1 MKYIVAGPT
10 IVNDIVF
17 ADGSKSTGHLGG
29 SIYCVEGVKIW
40 EDDCLYISNVGND
53 FENFYG
59 EWMEKNGCSLA
70 GLQYILPHTQYTELI
85 YGTEGLHSEASI
97 YGEQE
102 EKEVEKLD
110 IISAGVIAS
119 YCDDKTK
126 GIYIEASETS
136 GFWEELGLVRSQT
149 QAKIMW
155 EIPTSA
161 AMTENR
167 HEKVLECIKKT
178 DMYSINYPEARSL
191 FHVETEEEA
200 VQKIKE
206 LKVPCFFRV
215 GSKGSYMIAE
225 GKAEFAASLTVG
237 QIVDPTG
244 CGNCSTAAAMYGWC
258 EGNSLYQTAVMANI
272 SAAYNLLQYGP
283 HPAITKEVQGQAK
296 ALLKEKMQQK

>member
-1 MKYIVAGPT
+1 
-10 IVNDIVF
+10 
-17 ADGSKSTGHLGG
+17 
-29 SIYCVEGVKIW
+29 
-40 EDDCLYISNVGND
+40 
-53 FENFYG
+53 
-59 EWMEKNGCSLA
+59 
-70 GLQYILPHTQYTELI
+70 
-85 YGTEGLHSEASI
+85 
-97 YGEQE
+97 
-102 EKEVEKLD
+102 
-110 IISAGVIAS
+110 
-119 YCDDKTK
+119 
-126 GIYIEASETS
+126 
-136 GFWEELGLVRSQT
+136 
-149 QAKIMW
+149 
-155 EIPTSA
+155 
-161 AMTENR
+161 
-167 HEKVLECIKKT
+167 
-178 DMYSINYPEARSL
+178 MYSINYPEARSL